1 MAVLGQKFTRGTLY
15 DRTGKKRIRRIWRI
29 PYLTFFASE
38 ILKCPVFNVFGVFT
52 YLRFFIQI
60 LKCLVFNVFGVF
72 TYLRFFKILK
82 CPVFSV
88 FGVFTYLRFYK
99 ISKWLVTHILL
110 LVIALPGHH
119 QGDVQAGSSSA
130 SDSGAMLA
138 INITRQHL
146 VQLCQCYSYP
156 FLVLALSGHHW
167 VIIRLGR
174 LLMIKCG
181 NSRHICRRATP
192 ILFVLHW
199 NRSCVVGNV
208 QLGCFSTL
216 L

>member
-1 MAVLGQKFTRGTLY
+1 MARYMTEREKT
-15 DRTGKKRIRRIWRI
+15 
-29 PYLTFFASE
+29 YLTYSVFDFFASE
-38 ILKCPVFNVFGVFT
+38 IFKCPVFNVFGVFT
-52 YLRFFIQI
+52 YLTFFIQI

-72 TYLRFFKILK
+72 TYLRFFKILKCPVFSVFGVFTYLRFFKISK

-130 SDSGAMLA
+130 TDSGAMLS

-146 VQLCQCYSYP
+146 VYLSQCYSP
-156 FLVLALSGHHW
+156 GGGRKVDQLVKRVVFG
-167 VIIRLGR
+167 
-174 LLMIKCG
+174 
-181 NSRHICRRATP
+181 P
-192 ILFVLHW
+192 
-199 NRSCVVGNV
+199 RS
-208 QLGCFSTL
+208 S
-216 L
+216 

>member
-1 MAVLGQKFTRGTLY
+1 MFHNKCNFTRGTLY

-38 ILKCPVFNVFGVFT
+38 ILKYPVFNVFGVFT

-72 TYLRFFKILK
+72 TYLTFFKILK

-88 FGVFTYLRFYK
+88 FGVFTYLRFFK
-99 ISKWLVTHILL
+99 ISKCPVFSVFGVFTYFRFYKTKWLVTHILL

-130 SDSGAMLA
+130 TDSGAMLA
-138 INITRQHL
+138 INIMRQHSVHL
-146 VQLCQCYSYP
+146 SQCYSYC
-156 FLVLALSGHHW
+156 W
-167 VIIRLGR
+167 
-174 LLMIKCG
+174 
-181 NSRHICRRATP
+181 
-192 ILFVLHW
+192 
-199 NRSCVVGNV
+199 SCA
-208 QLGCFSTL
+208 FRTESP
-216 L
+216 